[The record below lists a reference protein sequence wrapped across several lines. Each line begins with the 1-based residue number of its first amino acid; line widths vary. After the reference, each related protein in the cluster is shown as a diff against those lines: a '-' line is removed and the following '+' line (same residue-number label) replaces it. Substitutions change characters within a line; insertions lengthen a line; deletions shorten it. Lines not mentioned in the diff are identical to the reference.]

1 VPGKIADMRF
11 QVLAGAFVVS
21 LVASGLA
28 LAGIRA
34 GDGGRPD
41 LIVSSVS
48 TPNGFVVFQGSGFQV
63 RDRTR
68 NIGSASA
75 RATVTRYYLSANGH
89 RTVAGQRSMARL
101 RPHRSS
107 TGSATATAPATLQ
120 LGTYSLVACADGA
133 RAAREANERNN
144 CRTAAAKV
152 IVKKPPPP
160 V

>member
-1 VPGKIADMRF
+1 MRF
-11 QVLAGAFVVS
+11 QVLAGALVVS

-28 LAGIRA
+28 LANTRA
-34 GDGGRPD
+34 GDGARPD

-48 TPNGFVVFQGSGFQV
+48 TPDGFVVFQGSGFRV

-89 RTVAGQRSMARL
+89 RTAVGRRSLARL
-101 RPHRSS
+101 KPQRSS
-107 TGSATATAPATLQ
+107 TGSANATVPVTVQ
-120 LGTYSLVACADGA
+120 LGSYSLVACADGA
-133 RAAREANERNN
+133 RAVREANERNN
-144 CRTAAAKV
+144 CRTAAAKI

-160 V
+160 A